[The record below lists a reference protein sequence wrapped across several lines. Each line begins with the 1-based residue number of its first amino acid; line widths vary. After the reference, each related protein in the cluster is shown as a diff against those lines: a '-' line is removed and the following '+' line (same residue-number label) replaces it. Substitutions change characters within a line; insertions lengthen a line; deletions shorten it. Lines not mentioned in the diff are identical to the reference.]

1 MQAALIQYKAQLTER
16 YEQQLKLREEE
27 QLRAQQKGVSTPAA
41 AEQPAPPA
49 MTSTEAGASNVRLE
63 SSAETPAR
71 HRKRDVIKGFIKRS
85 VAGGP
90 TATPVAD
97 PVDLES
103 RPVEE
108 GNWELVDK
116 SPARSKACS
125 PVEKEA
131 SPLASP
137 HEEDPTNVG

>member
-1 MQAALIQYKAQLTER
+1 MTER

-27 QLRAQQKGVSTPAA
+27 QQLRRQQTGASTT
-41 AEQPAPPA
+41 AEQATPKA
-49 MTSTEAGASNVRLE
+49 MTSSSTEAGASNVRLE
-63 SSAETPAR
+63 SSTGTPAR

-103 RPVEE
+103 RTVEE

-137 HEEDPTNVG
+137 DEDPTNNVG

>member
-1 MQAALIQYKAQLTER
+1 MQAALIQYKAQLTEK

-27 QLRAQQKGVSTPAA
+27 QLRRQQTGESTPTAK
-41 AEQPAPPA
+41 QPAPTD
-49 MTSTEAGASNVRLE
+49 MTSTEAGASNLRLE

-137 HEEDPTNVG
+137 NEDPANVG